1 MFFHVVSLST
11 SSSELR
17 LRRNS
22 MVTCECRSVNR
33 KLEPTISG
41 RCFFFVFQWDVVGVR
56 RCVVRLFLG
65 VSDASVVAV
74 EGQFC
79 VRGFGLSSFCE
90 VVLGSWR
97 FCLCIDD
104 VV

>member
-1 MFFHVVSLST
+1 M
-11 SSSELR
+11 
-17 LRRNS
+17 
-22 MVTCECRSVNR
+22 
-33 KLEPTISG
+33 
-41 RCFFFVFQWDVVGVR
+41 VGVR

-97 FCLCIDD
+97 FSLCIDD
-104 VV
+104 VFFFAEAVSQMVSPRMIGCVILTPLSGSEALCSHIGVFSHG

>member
-1 MFFHVVSLST
+1 M
-11 SSSELR
+11 
-17 LRRNS
+17 
-22 MVTCECRSVNR
+22 
-33 KLEPTISG
+33 
-41 RCFFFVFQWDVVGVR
+41 VGVR